1 MAIKGLWRPAPPGKE
16 QSHELHAQQVTII
29 GAADSE
35 VSMTITRVPAVFRES
50 NYVIA
55 DVASQ
60 ELSDPEKI
68 PDSRIPPFDP
78 TSQATSSLTRSA
90 RSNTIGVGVLTRAI
104 LSRPEFLASAVTSHH
119 IFRL

>member
-1 MAIKGLWRPAPPGKE
+1 MAIQGLWRPAPPGKE
-16 QSHELHAQQVTII
+16 QSHELHAQHVTII

-35 VSMTITRVPAVFRES
+35 VSMTIIRGSAVFRES

-55 DVASQ
+55 NVASQ

-78 TSQATSSLTRSA
+78 TSQATSPPTRSA
-90 RSNTIGVGVLTRAI
+90 RSIAIGVGVLARAI
-104 LSRPEFLASAVTSHH
+104 LSRPEFSASAVSCHH
-119 IFRL
+119 LVRL